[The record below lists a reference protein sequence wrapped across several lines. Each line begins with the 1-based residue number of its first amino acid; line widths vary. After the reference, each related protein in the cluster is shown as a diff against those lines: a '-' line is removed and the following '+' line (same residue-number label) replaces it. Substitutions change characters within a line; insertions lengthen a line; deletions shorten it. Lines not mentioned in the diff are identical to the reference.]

1 MKIEEV
7 KYVFPEGSEEVQ
19 FNYITDMMD
28 GIEESTMN
36 ELVFKIDINCKQ
48 EWMVEIYEHSEED
61 NDGSFDSLELV
72 DWYKGK
78 NLKEVFDFLME
89 RYV

>member
-1 MKIEEV
+1 MISKEA
-7 KYVFPEGSEEVQ
+7 YVFPEGSEEEQ
-19 FNYITDMMD
+19 FDYVAKIMD
-28 GIEESTMN
+28 DIEDSTFH
-36 ELVFKIDINCKQ
+36 ELVFKIDTNYKN
-48 EWMVEIYEHSEED
+48 EWFVEIFEHAED
-61 NDGSFDSLELV
+61 DDEDSFDSLEMV